1 MIDQT
6 KKQEIIKKHA
16 ISKNDVGSIQTQV
29 AVLTERI
36 KEVTEHLETNQKD
49 NHARRGLLQMVGQRK
64 RFLGH
69 LKRTNFESYAALIKS
84 LGLRK

>member
-1 MIDQT
+1 MIAQA
-6 KKQEIIKKHA
+6 KKQQIIQKHA

-36 KEVTEHLETNQKD
+36 KEVTSHLDTNNKD
-49 NHARRGLLQMVGQRK
+49 RHARRGLLQMVGQRK
-64 RFLGH
+64 RFLAH
-69 LKRTNFESYAALIKS
+69 LKKTDFQSYADLIKS

>member
-1 MIDQT
+1 MIAQT

-16 ISKNDVGSIQTQV
+16 VSKNDVGSIQTQV

-36 KEVTEHLETNQKD
+36 KEITTHLDTNAKD
-49 NHARRGLLQMVGQRK
+49 RHARRGLLQMVGKRK
-64 RFLGH
+64 RFLSH
-69 LKRTNFESYAALIKS
+69 LKKTDFESYAGLIKS

>member
-1 MIDQT
+1 MINQT
-6 KKQEIIKKHA
+6 KKQDIIKKHA
-16 ISKNDVGSIQTQV
+16 ISKSDVGSIQTQV

-36 KEVTEHLETNQKD
+36 KEVTGHLETNKKD
-49 NHARRGLLQMVGQRK
+49 IHARRGLLQMVGKRK

-69 LKRTNFESYAALIKS
+69 LKKTDFESYAALIKS